1 MDETVLATDVE
12 RKFSSILRGVR
23 EGKSYVVISH
33 GRPVARTVPA
43 DRREGVFR
51 RSRAALLSRLE
62 GQPVVDAGNWIRDD
76 AYDEG

>member
-33 GRPVARTVPA
+33 GRPVARIVPA

-51 RSRAALLSRLE
+51 RSRDSPLSMLE
-62 GQPVVDAGNWIRDD
+62 TGSVTTPTTKG
-76 AYDEG
+76 EGRVATK